1 MADTWM
7 LTGHHNSGKFSNYC
21 TNCTT
26 LQPMGEAKHLLICS
40 CEPLVG
46 SRGPVE
52 STLNLGKLY
61 RLSLPSSFTCL
72 LSPPYQ
78 CC

>member
-1 MADTWM
+1 
-7 LTGHHNSGKFSNYC
+7 
-21 TNCTT
+21 
-26 LQPMGEAKHLLICS
+26 MGEAKHLLICS

-61 RLSLPSSFTCL
+61 PMLWL
-72 LSPPYQ
+72 LSRPSRSP
-78 CC
+78 